1 MNKQNKKS
9 DDILNRYINSEVIEK
24 APDGFTARVMR
35 SIQLEPVPLRPAP
48 AFLRKNMV
56 PLISVSVTILLIL
69 AAILVPGNETGKAL
83 LPAVNIIKNVK
94 VSLSGF
100 DLNSIFR
107 FNYPSI
113 VIYIF
118 IGILILTF
126 FDRALNV
133 FFHQRDRQVK
143 V

>member
-35 SIQLEPVPLRPAP
+35 SVQLEPVPLRPAP
-48 AFLRKNMV
+48 AFLRKSMV

-69 AAILVPGNETGKAL
+69 AAILLPGNETGKAL
-83 LPAVNIIKNVK
+83 FPAVNIFKNIK
-94 VSLSGF
+94 VSLPGF

-107 FNYPSI
+107 FNFPAL
-113 VIYIF
+113 VVYIF

-126 FDRALNV
+126 FDRVLNV
-133 FFHQRDRQVK
+133 FFHQKDGQL
-143 V
+143 

>member
-24 APDGFTARVMR
+24 APYGFTARVMR
-35 SIQLEPVPLRPAP
+35 SVQFEPIPLRTAHG
-48 AFLRKNMV
+48 FVRLNMIPV
-56 PLISVSVTILLIL
+56 ISVSVTILLIL
-69 AAILVPGNETGKAL
+69 AAILLPGNETGKAL
-83 LPAVNIIKNVK
+83 LPAVNIFKNIK
-94 VSLSGF
+94 VSLPGF

-107 FNYPSI
+107 FNFPAL
-113 VIYIF
+113 VVYIF

-133 FFHQRDRQVK
+133 FFHQKDGQL
-143 V
+143 

>member
-35 SIQLEPVPLRPAP
+35 SVQLEPIPLRTAHG
-48 AFLRKNMV
+48 FVRLNMV

-69 AAILVPGNETGKAL
+69 AAILLPGNETGKVL

-94 VSLSGF
+94 VSLPGF

-107 FNYPSI
+107 FN
-113 VIYIF
+113 F
-118 IGILILTF
+118 
-126 FDRALNV
+126 
-133 FFHQRDRQVK
+133 
-143 V
+143 